1 MKKTLIAGAAATV
14 AMAALPMAGVFAA
27 VTDTVTLTV
36 GASCTMA
43 GPEGANANGKTVN
56 LGSQNAGSA
65 YGAANGTAMTITC
78 NDAKGWTLSANPTA
92 LSASG
97 VSKTIPFG
105 AYSEAGN
112 SVWSAAI
119 SLDQTGLDTAAT
131 IATGWN
137 SFSASAG
144 GTILSGAAN
153 TAVANLVVTPS
164 YKAYADAAQPA
175 GTYTGTIEYT
185 FAVNN

>member
-27 VTDTVTLTV
+27 VTDTVQLTV
-36 GASCTMA
+36 SESCEMSTTGNSTGM
-43 GPEGANANGKTVN
+43 TVN
-56 LGSQNAGSA
+56 LGSQSAGSA
-65 YGAANGTAMTITC
+65 FGAANGTPMTITC
-78 NDAKGWTLSANPTA
+78 NDADGWTLSAAVTA

-119 SLDQTGLDTAAT
+119 SLDQSGLDTAAA
-131 IATGWN
+131 IATGWGN
-137 SFSASAG
+137 YSATAG

-164 YKAYADAAQPA
+164 YKAYVDAAQPG
-175 GTYTGTIEYT
+175 GTYSGTIQFT
-185 FAVNN
+185 FSAN

>member
-1 MKKTLIAGAAATV
+1 MKKTLIAGAAASV
-14 AMAALPMAGVFAA
+14 AMAALPMAGVFAN

-36 GASCTMA
+36 GSSCTMA
-43 GPEGANANGKTVN
+43 TENSSTGKTVN

-65 YGAANGTAMTITC
+65 FGASNGTPMTITC
-78 NDAKGWTLSANPTA
+78 NDADGWTLSASVTA

-97 VSKTIPFG
+97 VAKTIPFG

-119 SLDQTGLDTAAT
+119 SLDQTGLGTAAS

-137 SFSASAG
+137 DYSATAG
-144 GTILSGAAN
+144 GTILSGAAG

-175 GTYTGTIEYT
+175 GTYSGTIE
-185 FAVNN
+185 FAFAAN